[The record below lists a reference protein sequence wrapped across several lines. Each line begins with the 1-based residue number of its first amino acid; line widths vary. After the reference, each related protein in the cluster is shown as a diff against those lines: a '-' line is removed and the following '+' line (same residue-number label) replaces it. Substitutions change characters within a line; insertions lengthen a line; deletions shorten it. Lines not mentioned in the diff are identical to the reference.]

1 MFCSE
6 VVQPMTGP
14 DANMKGMDTASRRA
28 WRRAMD
34 SPPRSWAL
42 DVALGMVAAYAAV
55 ILTVEFYG
63 QLSTPAQ
70 VVAVLLAGVH
80 GAAVTFRRVALR
92 AVVAVQVI
100 TAVGYVALGLP
111 VYALGPAV
119 LVTMYTVGSRLSRR
133 PALTLLGVVEGALAV
148 LLLPGSTGLS
158 TWVLY
163 AAILFG
169 AWFLGDV
176 TRQWRDAATAH
187 ALRATEL
194 EQARTEL
201 ARHAVTAERVRIA
214 RELHDVVAHSMSVI
228 AMHAGSGRLAADQN
242 PAAARRA
249 LEVVERSSRDALA
262 EMRRLV
268 TVLRDTDD
276 DGPALNPAPGL
287 PDVHQLVAEVA
298 AAGVT
303 VEVHTEGDL
312 ASVPDGV
319 SLAAYRIVQEA
330 LTNVVRHASPAQAH
344 VSLKIGDGL
353 VVIEVTDDGAS
364 RAAGAPAPASGG
376 HGTIGMHERA
386 VLYGGELVAGPRPEG
401 GWRVAARLPCP
412 ELDR

>member
-1 MFCSE
+1 
-6 VVQPMTGP
+6 MTQSAVRG
-14 DANMKGMDTASRRA
+14 
-28 WRRAMD
+28 WV
-34 SPPRSWAL
+34 L
-42 DVALGMVAAYAAV
+42 DVALGVVAAYVAV

-63 QLSTPAQ
+63 RLSTPAQ
-70 VVAVLLAGVH
+70 VAAVLLAGVH

-92 AVVAVQVI
+92 AVVAVQVT

-119 LVTMYTVGSRLSRR
+119 LVTLYTVGSRLPRR

-163 AAILFG
+163 AAILCG

-228 AMHAGSGRLAADQN
+228 AMHAGSGRLAADQD

-249 LEVVERSSRDALA
+249 LEIVERSSRDAMA

-268 TVLRDTDD
+268 TVLREADEVEPQLA
-276 DGPALNPAPGL
+276 PAAGL
-287 PDVHQLVAEVA
+287 RDVHELVAEVA

-303 VEVHTEGDL
+303 VDVHTEGDL
-312 ASVPDGV
+312 ASVTDGV

-330 LTNVVRHASPAQAH
+330 LTNVVQHASPAQAR
-344 VSLKIGDGL
+344 VSVRIGDGM
-353 VVIEVTDDGAS
+353 VVLEVTDDGAT
-364 RAAGAPAPASGG
+364 RPAARETAPAAAG
-376 HGTIGMHERA
+376 HGMIGMHERA
-386 VLYGGELVAGPRPEG
+386 ALYGGELVAGPRPEG
-401 GWRVAARLPCP
+401 GWRVAARLPFSVV
-412 ELDR
+412 DR

>member
-1 MFCSE
+1 
-6 VVQPMTGP
+6 
-14 DANMKGMDTASRRA
+14 
-28 WRRAMD
+28 
-34 SPPRSWAL
+34 
-42 DVALGMVAAYAAV
+42 
-55 ILTVEFYG
+55 
-63 QLSTPAQ
+63 
-70 VVAVLLAGVH
+70 
-80 GAAVTFRRVALR
+80 
-92 AVVAVQVI
+92 
-100 TAVGYVALGLP
+100 LP

-119 LVTMYTVGSRLSRR
+119 LVTLYTVGSRLPRR

-163 AAILFG
+163 AAILCG

-228 AMHAGSGRLAADQN
+228 AMHAGSGRLAADQD

-249 LEVVERSSRDALA
+249 LEIVERSSRDAMA

-268 TVLRDTDD
+268 TVLREADEVEPQLA
-276 DGPALNPAPGL
+276 PAAGL
-287 PDVHQLVAEVA
+287 RDVHELVAEVA

-303 VEVHTEGDL
+303 VDVHTEGDL
-312 ASVPDGV
+312 ASVTDGV

-330 LTNVVRHASPAQAH
+330 LTNVVQHASPAQAR
-344 VSLKIGDGL
+344 VSVRIGDGM
-353 VVIEVTDDGAS
+353 VVLEVTDDGAT
-364 RAAGAPAPASGG
+364 RPAARETAPAAAG
-376 HGTIGMHERA
+376 HGMIGMHERA
-386 VLYGGELVAGPRPEG
+386 ALYGGELVAGPRPEG
-401 GWRVAARLPCP
+401 GWRVAARLPFSVV
-412 ELDR
+412 DR

>member
-1 MFCSE
+1 VTQSA
-6 VVQPMTGP
+6 VRGWV
-14 DANMKGMDTASRRA
+14 
-28 WRRAMD
+28 
-34 SPPRSWAL
+34 L
-42 DVALGMVAAYAAV
+42 DVALGVVAAYVAV

-63 QLSTPAQ
+63 RLSTPAQ
-70 VVAVLLAGVH
+70 VAAVLLAGVH

-92 AVVAVQVI
+92 AVVAVQVT

-119 LVTMYTVGSRLSRR
+119 LVTLYTVGSRLPRR

-163 AAILFG
+163 AAILCG

-228 AMHAGSGRLAADQN
+228 AMHAGSGRLAADQD

-249 LEVVERSSRDALA
+249 LEIVERSSRDAMA

-268 TVLRDTDD
+268 TVLREADEVEPQLA
-276 DGPALNPAPGL
+276 PAAGL
-287 PDVHQLVAEVA
+287 RDVHELVAEVA

-303 VEVHTEGDL
+303 VDVHTEGDL
-312 ASVPDGV
+312 ASVTDGV

-330 LTNVVRHASPAQAH
+330 LTNVVQHASPAQAR
-344 VSLKIGDGL
+344 VSVRIGDGM
-353 VVIEVTDDGAS
+353 VVLEVTDDGAT
-364 RAAGAPAPASGG
+364 RPAARETAPAAAG
-376 HGTIGMHERA
+376 HGMIGMHERA
-386 VLYGGELVAGPRPEG
+386 ALYGGELVAGPRPEG
-401 GWRVAARLPCP
+401 GWRVAARLPFSVV
-412 ELDR
+412 DR